1 MKQQPVSGNTR
12 SSAVIQSAEN
22 GVRGLRR
29 RARKNGRE
37 VVGESKV
44 RMGRYRR
51 QICEITNRNAV
62 IDLAFDRG

>member
-1 MKQQPVSGNTR
+1 M
-12 SSAVIQSAEN
+12 
-22 GVRGLRR
+22 
-29 RARKNGRE
+29 
-37 VVGESKV
+37 GESKV